1 MFNFQGVSV
10 IAEEIGIYLSDLI
23 VKIYRD
29 FELCNSP
36 TEFFYLCIGFI
47 LLMGLK

>member
-10 IAEEIGIYLSDLI
+10 IAEEIGIYLCDLV

-36 TEFFYLCIGFI
+36 EEFFYLCVVII